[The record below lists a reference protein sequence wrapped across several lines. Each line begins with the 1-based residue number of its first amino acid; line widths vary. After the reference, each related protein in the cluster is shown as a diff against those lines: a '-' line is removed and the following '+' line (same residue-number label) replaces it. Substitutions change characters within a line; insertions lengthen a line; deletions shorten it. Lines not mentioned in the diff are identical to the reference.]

1 MMGNT
6 IKKMD
11 GNRKEDK
18 VERNQDMELRNI
30 KTRYESNE
38 RKYG

>member
-1 MMGNT
+1 MGNT